1 MDMKYIHGMNLS
13 GFDLNLLRV
22 LDALLREESTV
33 RAGERIGLSQ
43 PAVSSSLNRLRAS
56 LGDPLF
62 VRKGQRI
69 VPTDF
74 AKSLEVPLRQA
85 LDGIETLLVGPG
97 KFDPSAAQQSFKI
110 SGSDSY
116 AELLMP
122 ALARHLVA
130 EAPGVKAQLV
140 EPVASDH
147 IATLEKF
154 GVDMVL
160 LPKTQQFPAWVESAP
175 AFEAR
180 FVVIARQGH
189 PRLMRNG
196 IAPGDTI
203 PMGLFCDLGHA
214 VFSPEGNLKAMTDA
228 ALAKVGRERNVVVTL
243 STMAGV
249 CSVVVDSDLVGIL
262 PEPLAQRMAPRLGLD
277 TYRAPVPLGPGRI
290 FLIWH
295 KRNAANAAHAW
306 FRKLVLDVLRPLG
319 GVEQG

>member
-1 MDMKYIHGMNLS
+1 MNLS

-22 LDALLREESTV
+22 LDALLTDESTV
-33 RAGERIGLSQ
+33 KAGERIGLSQ
-43 PAVSSSLNRLRAS
+43 PAVSSALNRLRAS

-69 VPTDF
+69 VPTDY

-85 LDGIETLLVGPG
+85 LDGLGTLLAGPG
-97 KFDPSAAQQSFKI
+97 RFDPSAAQQSFKI

-122 ALARHLVA
+122 ALARRLAA

-140 EPVASDH
+140 EPVAHDP
-147 IATLEKF
+147 IATLEKR
-154 GVDMVL
+154 GVDLVL
-160 LPKTQQFPAWVESAP
+160 LPKTPFPAWVESAHV
-175 AFEAR
+175 FDSR
-180 FVVIARQGH
+180 FVIVAHHGH
-189 PRLMRNG
+189 QRLRRNA
-196 IAPGDTI
+196 IAPGDVI
-203 PMGLFCDLGHA
+203 PLDLFCDLGHA
-214 VFSPEGNLKAMTDA
+214 VFSPEGRLRAMTDA
-228 ALAKVGRERNVVVTL
+228 ALAQVGRERKVVVTL

-262 PEPLAQRMAPRLGLD
+262 PDLLARRMAPRLGLD
-277 TYRAPVPLGPGRI
+277 IYQAPVPLGPGQI

-306 FRKLVLDVLRPLG
+306 FRNLVLEVLRPLG
-319 GVEQG
+319 RVEQS

>member
-1 MDMKYIHGMNLS
+1 MNLS

-33 RAGERIGLSQ
+33 KAGERVGLSQ

-69 VPTDF
+69 VPTDY

-85 LDGIETLLVGPG
+85 LDGLETLLAGPG

-122 ALARHLVA
+122 ALARHLMTK
-130 EAPGVKAQLV
+130 APSVKAQLV
-140 EPVASDH
+140 EPIARDH

-160 LPKTQQFPAWVESAP
+160 LPKAQQFPAWVDGAP
-175 AFEAR
+175 AFESG
-180 FVVIARQGH
+180 FVVVARREH
-189 PRLMRNG
+189 PRLTRNR
-196 IAPGDTI
+196 ITPGDTI
-203 PMGLFCDLGHA
+203 PIDLFCDLGHA

-228 ALAKVGRERNVVVTL
+228 ALAQLGRERNVVVTL
-243 STMAGV
+243 STMGGV
-249 CSVVVDSDLVGIL
+249 CGVVTDSDLIGIL

-277 TYRAPVPLGPGRI
+277 IYLAPVALGPGRI

-295 KRNAANAAHAW
+295 RRNAADAAHSW
-306 FRKLVLDVLRPLG
+306 FRNLVLDVLRPLG
-319 GVEQG
+319 RVGQS